1 MVGAWQALAFLLTEL
16 GAGQPWGDLLSDLV
30 PASTVVLGCGHGIPG
45 YLVSPD
51 RRGVHPLQLRLHT
64 VRTVCWEPQATLQL

>member
-30 PASTVVLGCGHGIPG
+30 PVSRQWCLAVAMAYLGTLCH
-45 YLVSPD
+45 
-51 RRGVHPLQLRLHT
+51 QT
-64 VRTVCWEPQATLQL
+64 AEVCIHYS